1 MKVPPRMAIS
11 QTAAE
16 DVVFEYEE
24 FVDGDVEI
32 DGDSCRQIGQQGSRS
47 NVYEDS
53 RSDASSEFS

>member
-1 MKVPPRMAIS
+1 MAIS

-32 DGDSCRQIGQQGSRS
+32 DGDSCRQIGQQGSSS

>member
-16 DVVFEYEE
+16 DVVFEE

-32 DGDSCRQIGQQGSRS
+32 DGDSCRQIGQQGSSS
-47 NVYEDS
+47 NMYEDS